1 MQKNRY
7 LRNIRV
13 IGAEG
18 QKKLFGGSV
27 FVVGCGALGGQ
38 VSMLLAGAGVGRI
51 GIADFD
57 TVDISNLQRQLFFEE
72 GNCGLSKAQLLSRRM
87 QNLNSEITVDI
98 YNELITPARAKQIFL
113 SYDFIIDATDNPAS
127 KYSMDRVCLE
137 VDRPLC
143 IGGVAGWRGQVMSMK
158 GNDENHTVRF
168 SEVFP
173 LEDGESPDSA
183 MLPCEIEGVM
193 GAAASAIASLQASE
207 AIKYL
212 TGDGEPLFNRLLM
225 MDLGK
230 PYFQIIDL

>member
-1 MQKNRY
+1 MQNNRY

-72 GNCGLSKAQLLSRRM
+72 RDCGVSKAQLLSQRM
-87 QNLNSEITVDI
+87 QNLNSEITVEI
-98 YNELITPARAKQIFL
+98 YNELITPVKAKQIFPA
-113 SYDFIIDATDNPAS
+113 YDFIIDATDNPAS
-127 KYSMDRVCLE
+127 KYSMDKVCLE
-137 VDRPLC
+137 IGKPLC

-158 GNDENHTVRF
+158 GDNENHTARF
-168 SEVFP
+168 SDVFA
-173 LEDGESPDSA
+173 LEDGELPESG

-193 GAAASAIASLQASE
+193 GAAASTIASLQASE

-212 TGDGEPLFNRLLM
+212 SGDGEPLFNRLLI

-230 PYFQIIDL
+230 PYFQVIEL